1 MIGNT
6 QSNEQHPQQHGSL
19 QQEAVSVVGCFI
31 SVFYFLRQQPCHW
44 AGKQRYGFQG
54 MCGQK
59 VAPQPASV
67 IKSINVSSRIHP
79 ISKILGNKN
88 LIYSHS
94 IWSVNAT
101 IMGLPLA
108 FD

>member
-1 MIGNT
+1 MRGFVKI
-6 QSNEQHPQQHGSL
+6 L
-19 QQEAVSVVGCFI
+19 DAK
-31 SVFYFLRQQPCHW
+31 FLSTVQPCTCCKL
-44 AGKQRYGFQG
+44 A
-54 MCGQK
+54 
-59 VAPQPASV
+59 AAV
-67 IKSINVSSRIHP
+67 IKSINVSSRMHP

-101 IMGLPLA
+101 IICLPLA

>member
-1 MIGNT
+1 M
-6 QSNEQHPQQHGSL
+6 L
-19 QQEAVSVVGCFI
+19 L
-31 SVFYFLRQQPCHW
+31 FLSMDTVHTVTNQIQKIADERICRDPWCEVLSTVQPYTCS
-44 AGKQRYGFQG
+44 KL
-54 MCGQK
+54 
-59 VAPQPASV
+59 ASAV
-67 IKSINVSSRIHP
+67 IKSINVSSWIHP

-101 IMGLPLA
+101 IICLPLA

>member
-1 MIGNT
+1 MLLFLSMDTAHTVTNRIQRIADEGICGDPWCKVL
-6 QSNEQHPQQHGSL
+6 S
-19 QQEAVSVVGCFI
+19 AV
-31 SVFYFLRQQPCHW
+31 QPDTYSKL
-44 AGKQRYGFQG
+44 A
-54 MCGQK
+54 
-59 VAPQPASV
+59 ATV
-67 IKSINVSSRIHP
+67 IKSINVSSWIHP

-101 IMGLPLA
+101 IICFPLA